1 MTHGRQVWVKR
12 FPERSEGTQY
22 EEFLRELDTCLESDR
37 PSLVLDF
44 SGVSYLDS
52 SGIETLLVCMEE
64 VMKRNGD
71 LKLACVSDPLASI
84 LEITR
89 ADRLFEIFENC
100 SDAVESFH
108 QFSARAFDPLIQ
120 RRAQP
125 SVQNTTNAHKSELT
139 RS

>member
-12 FPERSEGTQY
+12 FPEKSEGTQY
-22 EEFLRELDTCLESDR
+22 EEFLRELDSCLESDR

-44 SGVSYLDS
+44 SGVSDLDS
-52 SGIETLLVCMEE
+52 SGIETLLLCMEE

-71 LKLACVSDPLASI
+71 LKLACVSGPLASI

-89 ADRLFEIFENC
+89 ADRLFEIFETC

-108 QFSARAFDPLIQ
+108 QFSARALDPSVQ
-120 RRAQP
+120 RRAEA
-125 SVQNTTNAHKSELT
+125 SAQNGTDT
-139 RS
+139 RKAN